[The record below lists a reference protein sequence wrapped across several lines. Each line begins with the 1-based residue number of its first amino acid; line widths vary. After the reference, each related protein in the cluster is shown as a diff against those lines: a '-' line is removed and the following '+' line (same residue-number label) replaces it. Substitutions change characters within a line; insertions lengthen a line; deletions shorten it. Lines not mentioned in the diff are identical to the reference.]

1 MTATRLKKSSNNVAN
16 NTGNSQKR
24 GNVRADRLLSLLMLL
39 QTRGRMTA
47 QDLASKLEV
56 SERTIYRDIAALG
69 IAGVP
74 VYAERGPG
82 GGCELLE
89 SYRTTLTGLTLQ
101 EARALFMLNIPAPLD
116 QLGVT
121 QELKAAL
128 LKLSAAL
135 PASRRGEEERSRQR
149 IHLDSSWWFQAEE
162 AVPCLP
168 AIQQA
173 LWQDHKL
180 HLTYRADFG
189 TQVHQVVAPYGLVA
203 KSSVWYLVYTHPS
216 GDVRALQ
223 VSRITEAA
231 ILEETFDRPPD
242 FDLAAFWKEWCADFE
257 NSRIRYRVKLRAA
270 PNLVQQ
276 LPFYFGDTI
285 REILA
290 QAPPPDAEGW
300 IVLTLPFESEPAARA
315 RILGFGRAAE
325 VLEPEALRKSVID
338 FAEQIV
344 AFYRSMPGPRIN

>member
-1 MTATRLKKSSNNVAN
+1 MMGRWIPAHHPFFGKGDLQA
-16 NTGNSQKR
+16 
-24 GNVRADRLLSLLMLL
+24 LS
-39 QTRGRMTA
+39 T
-47 QDLASKLEV
+47 
-56 SERTIYRDIAALG
+56 
-69 IAGVP
+69 AGVP

-82 GGCELLE
+82 GGCSLLE
-89 SYRTTLTGLTLQ
+89 SYRTNLTGLTPQ

-180 HLTYRADFG
+180 GLTYRADFG
-189 TQVHQVVAPYGLVA
+189 TQVHQIVAPYGLVA
-203 KSSVWYLVYTHPS
+203 KASVWYLVYAHPA

-223 VSRITEAA
+223 VSRVAEAVFLDE
-231 ILEETFDRPPD
+231 IFQRPPD
-242 FDLAAFWKEWCADFE
+242 FDLADFWKGWCTEFE
-257 NSRIRYRVKLRAA
+257 EGRIRYMVTVRVAPKL
-270 PNLVQQ
+270 VTQ
-276 LPFYFGDTI
+276 LPYYFGEDI
-285 REILA
+285 RDLLA
-290 QAPPPDAEGW
+290 QAPPPDTEGW
-300 IVLTLPFESEPAARA
+300 ITLTLPFESITAART
-315 RILGFGRAAE
+315 RILGFGRAVE
-325 VLEPEALRKSVID
+325 VLEPVALRKSVRD
-338 FAEQIV
+338 FAKQIT
-344 AFYRSMPGPRIN
+344 AFYHDK

>member
-1 MTATRLKKSSNNVAN
+1 L
-16 NTGNSQKR
+16 
-24 GNVRADRLLSLLMLL
+24 RADRLISLLMLL
-39 QTRGRMTA
+39 QTRGRLTA
-47 QDLASKLEV
+47 SELAGELEV
-56 SERTIYRDIAALG
+56 SERTIYRDLTALG
-69 IAGVP
+69 VAGVP

-89 SYRTTLTGLTLQ
+89 SYRTTLTGLTPQ

-135 PASRRGEEERSRQR
+135 PASRRSEEEASRQR

-173 LWQDHKL
+173 LWQDRKL
-180 HLTYRADFG
+180 RLTYRADFG
-189 TQVHQVVAPYGLVA
+189 TQVEQIVAPYGLVA
-203 KSSVWYLVYTHPS
+203 KASVWYLVHTHPS

-223 VSRITEAA
+223 VSRVIEAI
-231 ILEETFDRPPD
+231 ILEETFARPPG
-242 FDLAAFWKEWCADFE
+242 FDLAGFWKDWCAEFE
-257 NSRIRYRVKLRAA
+257 DSRIRYMVTVRVA
-270 PNLVQQ
+270 PQ
-276 LPFYFGDTI
+276 LAQLLPYYFGDTI
-285 REILA
+285 HALLA
-290 QAPPPDAEGW
+290 QVPPPDADGW
-300 IVLTLPFESEPAARA
+300 ITLTLPFESETAARA
-315 RILGFGRAAE
+315 RILGFGRATE

-338 FAEQIV
+338 FAEQIS
-344 AFYRSMPGPRIN
+344 AFYKGM